1 MIPLKDQVQAT
12 ALWSPRVALTPVRPR
27 ATVGAGGTPYERH
40 RPAGCHCPGGARQPQ
55 GSVFLE
61 DFVSPFDSEL
71 TVRYKRAG
79 LVITGKTNTP
89 EFGLVPTT
97 EPRLFGPTRN
107 PWAPEHSVGGSSGG
121 SAAAVA
127 AGIVP
132 MAHANDGGGSIRI
145 PASCCGLFG
154 IKPSRARVPL
164 GPIIGDM
171 M

>member
-1 MIPLKDQVQAT
+1 RETHGAEYIKDIVPPCDTGVT
-12 ALWSPRVALTPVRPR
+12 A
-27 ATVGAGGTPYERH
+27 RH
-40 RPAGCHCPGGARQPQ
+40 
-55 GSVFLE
+55 
-61 DFVSPFDSEL
+61 
-71 TVRYKRAG
+71 KRAG

-132 MAHANDGGGSIRI
+132 MADANDGGGSIRI
-145 PASCCGLFG
+145 PASCC
-154 IKPSRARVPL
+154 
-164 GPIIGDM
+164 
-171 M
+171 